1 MGAVKSRVD
10 MRKSF
15 LVFPALAIV
24 VSVGCASVSGAQST
38 VPMKKSTTTTVA
50 KKKKKVVTT
59 TTVVKGSVQPTIL
72 SLLATIPVM
81 NERQQGYSRSLF
93 KHWVDADGDSC
104 DTREEVLIAEST
116 SKAQVDPYGCKVIE
130 GDWFSPYEG
139 ATYNQ
144 PSSLDVDH
152 MVPLKEAWD
161 SGAWS
166 WTASQRQA
174 FANDLSDPRPL
185 IAVLNSQNRSKSDKD
200 PSNWI
205 PPRTSYLCTY
215 LANWV
220 AIKAHWKLSMDQSEA
235 GRIRNLATRSCTATT
250 IAPWGSANA
259 ATSGDTL
266 AGSTVS
272 PTSPPSPAS
281 DAVATTAAPASN
293 AGDSGSGVRQVAPVR
308 CKAAEFGQTG
318 EYQGMPY
325 VCSNTRKNGQPYS
338 VGYYFWRPV

>member
-1 MGAVKSRVD
+1 

-38 VPMKKSTTTTVA
+38 VPMKKSTTTTIA
-50 KKKKKVVTT
+50 KKKKAVTS
-59 TTVVKGSVQPTIL
+59 TTVVKGATQPTIV
-72 SLLATIPVM
+72 SVLATIPVM
-81 NERQQGYSRSLF
+81 NERPQGYSRSLF
-93 KHWVDADGDSC
+93 KHWIDADGDSC
-104 DTREEVLIAEST
+104 NTREEVLIAEST
-116 SKAQVDPYGCKVIE
+116 SKAQVDPYGCKVIA

-139 ATYNQ
+139 ATYTQ
-144 PSSLDVDH
+144 PSDLDVDH

-161 SGAWS
+161 SGAWN

-220 AIKAHWKLSMDQSEA
+220 AIKSRWKLSMDQSEW
-235 GRIRNLATRSCTATT
+235 GRIKNLATKSCAMAT
-250 IAPWGSANA
+250 IAPWGSSAS
-259 ATSGDTL
+259 TVGETV
-266 AGSTVS
+266 AGSNDSPTVS
-272 PTSPPSPAS
+272 PSSPAS
-281 DAVATTAAPASN
+281 TAIATTPASN
-293 AGDSGSGVRQVAPVR
+293 AGGVRQVSPVR

-318 EYQGMPY
+318 EYQGIPY
-325 VCSNTRKNGQPYS
+325 ICSNTRQNGQPYAT
-338 VGYYFWRPV
+338 GYYFWRPV

>member
-1 MGAVKSRVD
+1 MGTMKSRAN
-10 MRKSF
+10 MRKSL
-15 LVFPALAIV
+15 LVFPSLAIV
-24 VSVGCASVSGAQST
+24 VSVGCASVSGAQSS

-50 KKKKKVVTT
+50 KKKKKVVTS
-59 TTVVKGSVQPTIL
+59 TTVVKGATQSTIL
-72 SLLATIPVM
+72 SVLATIPVM
-81 NERQQGYSRSLF
+81 NEHPQGYSRSLF
-93 KHWVDADGDSC
+93 KHWIDADGDGC

-139 ATYNQ
+139 ATYTQ
-144 PSSLDVDH
+144 PSNLDVDH

-161 SGAWS
+161 SGAWN

-174 FANDLSDPRPL
+174 FANDLTDPRPL

-220 AIKAHWKLSMDQSEA
+220 AVKSRWKLSMDQSEA
-235 GRIRNLATRSCTATT
+235 GRIRNLATKSCATTT
-250 IAPWGSANA
+250 IAPWGSATA

-266 AGSTVS
+266 ASSNVS
-272 PTSPPSPAS
+272 PTSPPSPAAG
-281 DAVATTAAPASN
+281 AVNSTTPPSN
-293 AGDSGSGVRQVAPVR
+293 AGGVRQVSPVR

-318 EYQGMPY
+318 EYQGIPY
-325 VCSNTRKNGQPYS
+325 ICSNTRQNGQPYS